1 MCAVMSAVELRRTC
15 GECGKA
21 FSVGSY
27 MTTHRGVKQPVCG
40 ESKKAFD
47 YGTRLRTHETTDIGA
62 KVFIW

>member
-1 MCAVMSAVELRRTC
+1 MSAHPVELSRPC

-21 FSVGSY
+21 FVGSY
-27 MTTHRGVKQPVCG
+27 MTTHRGVKESVSG
-40 ESKKAFD
+40 ECKQAFD